1 MLDDYSRKELDTSDL
16 HDALERLP
24 GSYAGPRKALPE
36 PYGAVGYE
44 EGALALRLTGF
55 IEKSVVAHGTQ
66 FLLGNVHDPEGDD
79 LVNIAEASG
88 AQVQRVGVSQSL
100 KDLDYL
106 VPTQPLSLYTYTQYL
121 AHATGNSE
129 EAEKADAALRMLADR
144 CTFQIP
150 TEQNPAKQL
159 AWSLW
164 TRTPLLLASRSY
176 APLIGAWQQL
186 LGRIGKSMS
195 VPLEYEPLITL
206 SGGFEARH
214 ENGDERVALIIG
226 EADAEMQLAREILE
240 TRIDEVIPVLPP
252 ENLSEYARNLY
263 LWYFGAWVSYYLAL
277 TYNQDPKDTKVAD
290 LLNAEYKHRVDEDD
304 TLN

>member
-1 MLDDYSRKELDTSDL
+1 MLDDHSRKELDTTNL
-16 HDALERLP
+16 HDLLAALP
-24 GSYAGPRKALPE
+24 GSYAGPRKTLPA

-44 EGALALRLTGF
+44 EGALPLRLTSF
-55 IEKSVVAHGTQ
+55 VDKSMVAQGTQ

-79 LVNIAEASG
+79 LVNIAEVSG
-88 AQVQRVGVSQSL
+88 AHVQRVGVSQSL

-121 AHATGNSE
+121 AHATGNGE
-129 EAEKADAALRMLADR
+129 EAEKADQALSVLAER
-144 CTFQIP
+144 CTFQVP
-150 TEQNPAKQL
+150 TEQNPAKQM

-164 TRTPLLLASRSY
+164 TRTPLLLASRSH
-176 APLIGAWQQL
+176 APLISAWQHL

-195 VPLEYEPLITL
+195 VPLEFEPLITL

-214 ENGDERVALIIG
+214 ESGDERVALVIG

-240 TRIDEVIPVLPP
+240 TRIDEIIPVLPP

-277 TYNQDPKDTKVAD
+277 TYNQDPRDTKIAD
-290 LLNAEYKHRVDEDD
+290 LLNAGFKPRADEDD
-304 TLN
+304 SLN